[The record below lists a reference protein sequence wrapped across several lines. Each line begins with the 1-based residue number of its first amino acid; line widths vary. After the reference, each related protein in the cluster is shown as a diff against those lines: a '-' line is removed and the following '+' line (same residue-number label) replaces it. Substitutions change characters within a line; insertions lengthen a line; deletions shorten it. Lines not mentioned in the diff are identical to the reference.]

1 MSAYLQLRCVSYGY
15 TSASVLKDISFE
27 VQKGQFIGV
36 IGPNGAGKT
45 TLLKIINRIAI
56 PQKGEILLGELN
68 IRRAPSRKIA
78 QKISMVGQDIQLSF
92 NLTVMDLVLMGRF
105 PYLKRLQQETKKDLD
120 IARECLELTQTLDLA
135 ERQFIQLS
143 AGERQRV
150 VLAKALTQQPRLLL
164 LDEPTAHLD
173 IGHQTRMFDLLSE
186 LNRKKGITIIAVLH
200 DLNLASE
207 YCEKL
212 ILLDHGQIINYGT
225 SKEVFQYSSIE
236 KVYGTVVLVKE
247 NPLSQKPFILPIPGK
262 YTNLT

>member
-1 MSAYLQLRCVSYGY
+1 
-15 TSASVLKDISFE
+15 
-27 VQKGQFIGV
+27 
-36 IGPNGAGKT
+36 
-45 TLLKIINRIAI
+45 
-56 PQKGEILLGELN
+56 
-68 IRRAPSRKIA
+68 
-78 QKISMVGQDIQLSF
+78 
-92 NLTVMDLVLMGRF
+92 
-105 PYLKRLQQETKKDLD
+105 
-120 IARECLELTQTLDLA
+120 
-135 ERQFIQLS
+135 
-143 AGERQRV
+143 
-150 VLAKALTQQPRLLL
+150 
-164 LDEPTAHLD
+164 
-173 IGHQTRMFDLLSE
+173 MFDLLSE